1 MFEATLR
8 NIAQQVQRR
17 LPRMLA
23 LGWALWCTATAVAY
37 VEHVPP
43 QLEAVDGAL
52 ASPVWG
58 LWAGAAV
65 LLLLGSVVTS
75 AAPPRVQNVARWLR
89 ITGMTIT
96 CATLIIWTV
105 AFFMDEPRGWVT
117 GKNYALLAI
126 MAAVTT
132 WTIAR
137 DEASRKRVVRP

>member
-1 MFEATLR
+1 MFETALR
-8 NIAQQVQRR
+8 KVARQVQRR

-23 LGWALWCTATAVAY
+23 LGWAVWCTATAAAY
-37 VEHVPP
+37 VRNVPP
-43 QLEAVDGAL
+43 QLAAVDGVL
-52 ASPVWG
+52 SSPVWV

-65 LLLLGSVVTS
+65 LLVLGSMVTS
-75 AAPPRVQNVARWLR
+75 AAPARVQDVARWLR
-89 ITGMTIT
+89 VTGMTIT

-105 AFFMDEPRGWVT
+105 AFFVDEPRGWVT

-137 DEASRKRVVRP
+137 DEASRKQVVRP